1 VGRFARVLGSL
12 RPSSRLLFESALIV
26 FSVFLGFALTE
37 WRASVADRELASRV
51 LTDVVAEVEQNLTTL
66 NGQIAQHEKMI
77 ESLRAVDAAA
87 TEASGWDIAI
97 AAMSGGPGAV
107 PMRQAAWQATVS
119 TGALRLLDYDVSAA
133 LSDIYTTQ
141 FDVYGPVA
149 GPATQLFIPES
160 FRPDARNETIQLFLW
175 SMIIL
180 EGQER
185 FLKEAYER
193 HLPTLRRRIHEAG

>member
-1 VGRFARVLGSL
+1 VGRFARVLASL
-12 RPSSRLLFESALIV
+12 KPSSRLLFESALIV
-26 FSVFLGFALTE
+26 FSVLLGFALTE

-51 LTDVVAEVEQNLTTL
+51 LTDVVAEVEQNLATL
-66 NGQIAQHEKMI
+66 NGQIAQHRQMI

-87 TEASGWDIAI
+87 TDASGWDIAI
-97 AAMSGGPGAV
+97 SAMSGGPGAV

-119 TGALRLLDYDVSAA
+119 SGALRLMDYDISAA

-141 FDVYGPVA
+141 IDVYGDVA
-149 GPATQLFIPES
+149 GPATHLFIPES
-160 FRPDARNETIQLFLW
+160 FRPDARSETVQLFLW

-185 FLKEAYER
+185 YLKAVYEE
-193 HLPTLRRRIHEAG
+193 HLPTLRQRMKQPE

>member
-12 RPSSRLLFESALIV
+12 KPSSRLLFESALIV

-51 LTDVVAEVEQNLTTL
+51 LTDVVAEVEQNLATL
-66 NGQIAQHEKMI
+66 NKQIAQHQEMI
-77 ESLRAVDAAA
+77 ASLRAVDAAA

-97 AAMSGGPGAV
+97 AAMHGGPGAV

-149 GPATQLFIPES
+149 GPATQLFVPES

-193 HLPTLRRRIHEAG
+193 YLPTLRRRIQEAG